1 MEKVL
6 PVPKS
11 WKVLVRQQ
19 QQERREGGKFSLVQE
34 RERERGRK
42 SVCYFSSSWF
52 ELAGE
57 FLVKYQIAVNIQ
69 DIWNFHVK
77 WIAVRRL
84 RIWSLDFLSTL
95 KHLTSASEDA
105 LNQKKVQGSPNKI
118 FTLEVGL

>member
-1 MEKVL
+1 MERK
-6 PVPKS
+6 P
-11 WKVLVRQQ
+11 
-19 QQERREGGKFSLVQE
+19 ERE

-42 SVCYFSSSWF
+42 RGRERERECVCYFSSSWF

-84 RIWSLDFLSTL
+84 RI
-95 KHLTSASEDA
+95 
-105 LNQKKVQGSPNKI
+105 
-118 FTLEVGL
+118 